1 MVLKLA
7 AAGKVT
13 MVVEEGKSIATGST
27 LVELDSLAGSQKALA
42 EAQKALDLLKKKLE
56 TGKLKGKAAADLQAK
71 ITDKQTK
78 LGELASQSS
87 AARLVADKE
96 GTVAKVMVKV
106 GQAVT
111 PGTEALSVADKGLIA
126 ELKVSTADSAGLSEG
141 KLLSL
146 SLASRSVSLKA
157 AIKSIAPQ
165 EGQHLVTLELPTDAS
180 VKSGDE
186 LLVEKSQLKQVAL
199 LPMVA
204 LQEGARLLVVK
215 DGKAAAVPVTV
226 ADQDGESIW
235 VTGLAGGEQIIKSRS
250 PELRDGVPVEVGA
263 AH

>member
-1 MVLKLA
+1 MLEA
-7 AAGKVT
+7 ALRCLSRSPPT
-13 MVVEEGKSIATGST
+13 T
-27 LVELDSLAGSQKALA
+27 
-42 EAQKALDLLKKKLE
+42 KLE
-56 TGKLKGKAAADLQAK
+56 RFMSTGR
-71 ITDKQTK
+71 
-78 LGELASQSS
+78 SS
-87 AARLVADKE
+87 R
-96 GTVAKVMVKV
+96 
-106 GQAVT
+106 
-111 PGTEALSVADKGLIA
+111 
-126 ELKVSTADSAGLSEG
+126 
-141 KLLSL
+141 
-146 SLASRSVSLKA
+146 R
-157 AIKSIAPQ
+157 
-165 EGQHLVTLELPTDAS
+165 
-180 VKSGDE
+180 GDE

>member
-1 MVLKLA
+1 
-7 AAGKVT
+7 
-13 MVVEEGKSIATGST
+13 
-27 LVELDSLAGSQKALA
+27 
-42 EAQKALDLLKKKLE
+42 
-56 TGKLKGKAAADLQAK
+56 
-71 ITDKQTK
+71 
-78 LGELASQSS
+78 
-87 AARLVADKE
+87 
-96 GTVAKVMVKV
+96 MVKV

-165 EGQHLVTLELPTDAS
+165 EGQHLVRLELPTDAS

-204 LQEGARLLVVK
+204 LQDGARLLVVK